1 MAQVVL
7 SGEELVG
14 ILRANG
20 LMPAQVAAVE
30 TAGEEVRLKVRTPWP
45 IVKSIRVAVR
55 FAGFE
60 KGEVVLQLVTNRLLD
75 TFDWVVDRM
84 LAGLELQDHGGR
96 WEYPR
101 LYVNVNQ
108 LLRRQV
114 RGVEITQM
122 AFRDGCF
129 QITTSS
135 AADGPQPLAAA
146 DAVPMGPLVVSS
158 PPARSS
164 ARR

>member
-1 MAQVVL
+1 MAQIVL
-7 SGEELVG
+7 SGEELVS

-20 LMPAQVAAVE
+20 LIPAQVAAIE
-30 TAGEEVRLKVRTPWP
+30 TAGEEVRLRVRTRWP
-45 IVKSIRVAVR
+45 LVKSIRVALR

-60 KGEVVLQLVTNRLLD
+60 RGEVVLQLVTNRLLD
-75 TFDWVVDRM
+75 TFDWLVDRM
-84 LAGLELQDHGGR
+84 VAALQDHGGR

-114 RGVEITQM
+114 RGVEITHM
-122 AFRDGCF
+122 AFRDGCL

-135 AADGPQPLAAA
+135 ADDGQPPR
-146 DAVPMGPLVVSS
+146 DAGDALPMGPQAVSP